1 MIKRVHA
8 VLIGVAV
15 SIAATVAP
23 AQEIVDGKATLPER
37 RMQGF
42 VNDGVSRQTIEE
54 VMARVKATQ
63 GDGPSSWVREWS
75 MEGEAQERAAARI
88 AAAGDDDAATLQA
101 YLLAANY
108 YSIAGFPEY
117 YTPAEKQALRKHV
130 AAYERAGQYMSPPL
144 QIVPVEVRGHKMK
157 TYFHRPAPAG
167 RPPLILWTNGTDKF
181 KAHAYSSVSKLV
193 SMGFAVVTFD
203 IAGVAE
209 NDLWKLTPDGEFVHL
224 AVLDHYAARK
234 DIDAA
239 NIFEVGISFGGYFAA
254 KMAARNDP
262 RLRAVAA
269 VCGPVHSSFTMT
281 VPQARAAL
289 ASPERRTIQA
299 FSHRIG
305 ADIEDLDA
313 FTRAA
318 ARFSLLNQQVIVPGR
333 KTIKTPLLI
342 VNGGRDRLSTL
353 ADMQLLAGAAET
365 QEVWALGMAPHC
377 ASEYFDEVVP
387 DIGEW
392 FLEHADRKAVS
403 GT

>member
-1 MIKRVHA
+1 MIKRARVL
-8 VLIGVAV
+8 LIGAALTTIVA
-15 SIAATVAP
+15 AVAP
-23 AQEIVDGKATLPER
+23 AQEIVNGKATLPER

-42 VNDGVSRQTIEE
+42 VNDGVGRKTLEE
-54 VMARVKATQ
+54 VMARVKTTQ

-75 MEGEAQERAAARI
+75 MEGAAQEKAAASI
-88 AAAGDDDAATLQA
+88 AAAGDNAATFNA

-117 YTPAEKQALRKHV
+117 YTPAEKQALRKHL
-130 AAYERAGQYMSPPL
+130 AAYEKAGEYMSPPL
-144 QIVPVEVRGHKMK
+144 QVVPVEVRGHKMK
-157 TYFHRPAPAG
+157 TYLHRPARAG

-181 KAHAYSSVSKLV
+181 KAQAYSAVSKLV

-209 NDLWKLTPDGEFVHL
+209 NDVWKLTPDGEFVHR

-234 DIDAA
+234 DIDPA
-239 NIFEVGISFGGYFAA
+239 NIFEVGVSFGGYFAA
-254 KMAARNDP
+254 RMAARNDP

-269 VCGPVHSSFTMT
+269 VCGPVHSVFTMT
-281 VPQARAAL
+281 VPQTRAAL
-289 ASPERRTIQA
+289 ASPERRTILA

-305 ADIEDLDA
+305 VATEDLDA
-313 FTRAA
+313 YTKAV
-318 ARFSLLNQQVIVPGR
+318 ARFSLVNQKVIIPGR
-333 KTIKTPLLI
+333 KTIKTPLL
-342 VNGGRDRLSTL
+342 VANGGRDSLSTI

-365 QEVWALGMAPHC
+365 QEVWTMGMSQHC
-377 ASEYFDEVVP
+377 APEYFGELVR

-392 FLEHADRKAVS
+392 FLEHADREARA

>member
-1 MIKRVHA
+1 MIKRVH
-8 VLIGVAV
+8 VLLIGAAV
-15 SIAATVAP
+15 TIMAAVAP
-23 AQEIVDGKATLPER
+23 AQEMVNGKATLPER

-42 VNDGVSRQTIEE
+42 VNDGVSRKALEE
-54 VMARVKATQ
+54 VMARVKTTQ

-75 MEGEAQERAAARI
+75 MEGEAQEKAAAKI
-88 AAAGDDDAATLQA
+88 AAAGDNAATLQA
-101 YLLAANY
+101 YMLAANY
-108 YSIAGFPEY
+108 YSIAGFPDY

-130 AAYERAGQYMSPPL
+130 AAYEKAGQYMSPPL
-144 QIVPVEVRGHKMK
+144 QVIPVAVRGHKMK
-157 TYFHRPAPAG
+157 TYFHRPARAG

-181 KAHAYSSVSKLV
+181 KAHAYSAVSALV
-193 SMGFAVVTFD
+193 GMGFAVVTFD

-234 DIDAA
+234 DIDPA
-239 NIFEVGISFGGYFAA
+239 NIFEVGLSFGGYFAA
-254 KMAARNDP
+254 RMAARNDP

-269 VCGPVHSSFTMT
+269 VCAPVHSSFTMT

-313 FTRAA
+313 FTKAA
-318 ARFSLLNQQVIVPGR
+318 ARFSLVNQQVIIPGE

-342 VNGGRDRLSTL
+342 VNGGRDRLSTM
-353 ADMQLLAGAAET
+353 ADMQLLASAAET
-365 QEVWALGMAPHC
+365 QEVWAMGMAQHC
-377 ASEYFDEVVP
+377 ASEYFGELVH

-392 FLEHADRKAVS
+392 FLEHADRKAAS